1 MEPLP
6 KKMKMIKKALRRNKD
21 QCNSFQMEP
30 NMKVNGTQLLKID
43 MEEDIRSGVMA
54 PFMKDIGKMILK
66 MEKGS

>member
-6 KKMKMIKKALRRNKD
+6 KKTKMIKKALRRNKD

-54 PFMKDIGKMILK
+54 PSMKDIGKMIKL
-66 MEKGS
+66 MDEVV